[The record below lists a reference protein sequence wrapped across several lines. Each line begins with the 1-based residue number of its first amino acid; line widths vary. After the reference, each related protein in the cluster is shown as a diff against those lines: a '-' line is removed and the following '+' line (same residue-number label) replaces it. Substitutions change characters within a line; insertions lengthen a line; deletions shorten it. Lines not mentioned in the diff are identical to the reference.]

1 MKRFVVIVA
10 SALTLGCAQSGGAT
24 YGDVCHTVREL
35 CVAADALCLFA
46 PRAKAARLDSA
57 AHAQHLALIVHQID
71 SLAAALETQLHQE
84 EEYP

>member
-46 PRAKAARLDSA
+46 PRAKAARLDSTRAVRLA
-57 AHAQHLALIVHQID
+57 AVRRQVD
-71 SLAAALETQLHQE
+71 SLAQALQKQLAE
-84 EEYP
+84 GEP